1 MSTLKALA
9 VAGAIAFFAAAPAVA
24 QQAIPPYGTPVNLE
38 QATKMIAAATAEAKK
53 NNWPVVISVVDT
65 GGHLVAMHRLDNTQ
79 IGSIK
84 IAEGKARTS
93 VELRRPT
100 KALED
105 AIAAGGSG
113 ARLLA
118 IEGIMPLEGGI
129 PIMVDGKLI
138 GGIGV
143 SGVTSAQDAQIAR
156 AGLEGLK

>member
-1 MSTLKALA
+1 MSRLTSFA
-9 VAGAIAFFAAAPAVA
+9 VAAAIVCFAAVPALA
-24 QQAIPPYGTPVNLE
+24 QQAIPAYGTPITLD
-38 QATKMIAAATAEAKK
+38 QATKMIAAAEAEAKK
-53 NNWPVVISVVDT
+53 NNWPVAISIVDT

-84 IAEGKARTS
+84 IAEGKARTA

-105 AIAAGGSG
+105 AIAGGGSG
-113 ARLLA
+113 ARVLA
-118 IEGIMPLEGGI
+118 IPGVMPLEGGI
-129 PIMVDGKLI
+129 PIMAEGKVI

-143 SGVTSAQDAQIAR
+143 SGVLSGQDAQVAR

>member
-1 MSTLKALA
+1 MSRLTSLA
-9 VAGAIAFFAAAPAVA
+9 AAAAIACLTAVPALA
-24 QQAIPPYGTPVNLE
+24 QQAIPPYGTPITIE

-53 NNWPVVISVVDT
+53 NNWPVVISIVDP

-79 IGSIK
+79 IGSIR

-105 AIAAGGSG
+105 AIAGGGAGL
-113 ARLLA
+113 RLLA
-118 IEGIMPLEGGI
+118 VGGIMPLEGGI
-129 PIMVDGKLI
+129 PIMVDGKII

-143 SGVTSAQDAQIAR
+143 SGVLSGQDAQVAR
-156 AGLEGLK
+156 AGLEALK